1 MDLGKRPATT
11 ADDQASALAERPVF
25 DATITPHRSLDRN
38 AFRIVMTLV
47 CLAAI
52 ASSIPFMVL
61 GAWPVAGFMGLDVA
75 LIYIAF
81 RANFRDAR
89 AYEDVTVTPLELH
102 LAKVSARGARAD
114 WRFNPS
120 WVRLERQDDE
130 DFGLQRLCVAS
141 RGSQV
146 EIAHY
151 LAPDDKAR
159 FATQLSQ
166 ALAEARRGPRY
177 N

>member
-1 MDLGKRPATT
+1 LDDL
-11 ADDQASALAERPVF
+11 ASERRIF
-25 DATITPHRSLDRN
+25 SARLTPHRSLTRTH
-38 AFRIVMTLV
+38 FRLLLIIIGCAGLFTSL
-47 CLAAI
+47 
-52 ASSIPFMVL
+52 PFVIM

-75 LIYIAF
+75 LIYFAF

-89 AYEDVTVTPLELH
+89 AYEDVTLTPLELH
-102 LAKVSARGARAD
+102 LAKVSAKGARAD

-120 WVRLERQDDE
+120 WVRLEKEEDE
-130 DFGLQRLCVAS
+130 EFGLQRLSVAS

-151 LAPDDKAR
+151 LGPDDKAR
-159 FATQLSQ
+159 FATELSR

>member
-1 MDLGKRPATT
+1 VDDL
-11 ADDQASALAERPVF
+11 ASERRIF
-25 DATITPHRSLDRN
+25 SARLTPHRSLTRAN
-38 AFRIVMTLV
+38 FRLV
-47 CLAAI
+47 LILVGAAGLFT
-52 ASSIPFMVL
+52 ALPFVIL

-75 LIYIAF
+75 LIYFAF

-89 AYEDVTVTPLELH
+89 AYEDVTLTPLELH
-102 LAKVSARGARAD
+102 LAKVSAKGARAD

-120 WVRLERQDDE
+120 WVRLEKEEDE
-130 DFGLQRLCVAS
+130 EFGLQRLSVAS

-159 FATQLSQ
+159 FAADFSR

>member
-1 MDLGKRPATT
+1 VDDL
-11 ADDQASALAERPVF
+11 ASERRIF
-25 DATITPHRSLDRN
+25 SARLTPHRSLTRAN
-38 AFRIVMTLV
+38 FRLV
-47 CLAAI
+47 LILVGAAGLFT
-52 ASSIPFMVL
+52 ALPFVIL

-75 LIYIAF
+75 LIYFAF
-81 RANFRDAR
+81 RSNFRDAR
-89 AYEDVTVTPLELH
+89 AYEDVTLTPLELH
-102 LAKVSARGARAD
+102 LAKVSAKGARAD

-120 WVRLERQDDE
+120 WVRLEKEEDE
-130 DFGLQRLCVAS
+130 EFGLQRLSVAS

-159 FATQLSQ
+159 FAADFSR

>member
-1 MDLGKRPATT
+1 LDDL
-11 ADDQASALAERPVF
+11 ASERRIF
-25 DATITPHRSLDRN
+25 SARLTPHRSLSRSN
-38 AFRIVMTLV
+38 FRLLLIVV
-47 CLAAI
+47 GAAGLFT
-52 ASSIPFMVL
+52 ALPFVIL

-75 LIYIAF
+75 LIYFAF

-89 AYEDVTVTPLELH
+89 AYEDVTLTPLELH
-102 LAKVSARGARAD
+102 LAKVSAKGARAD

-120 WVRLERQDDE
+120 WVRLEREEDE
-130 DFGLQRLCVAS
+130 EFGLQRLTVAS
-141 RGSQV
+141 RGARI

-151 LAPDDKAR
+151 LGPDDKAR
-159 FATQLSQ
+159 FATELSR

>member
-1 MDLGKRPATT
+1 MDDL
-11 ADDQASALAERPVF
+11 ASERRIF
-25 DATITPHRSLDRN
+25 SARLTPHRSLSRSN
-38 AFRIVMTLV
+38 FRLLLIVV
-47 CLAAI
+47 GAAGLFT
-52 ASSIPFMVL
+52 ALPFVIL

-75 LIYIAF
+75 LIYFAF

-89 AYEDVTVTPLELH
+89 AYEDVTLTPLELH
-102 LAKVSARGARAD
+102 LAKVSAKGARAD

-120 WVRLERQDDE
+120 WVRLEREEDE
-130 DFGLQRLCVAS
+130 EFGLQRLSVAS
-141 RGSQV
+141 RGASI

-151 LAPDDKAR
+151 LGPDDKAR
-159 FATQLSQ
+159 FATELSR

>member
-1 MDLGKRPATT
+1 MDDL
-11 ADDQASALAERPVF
+11 ASERRIF
-25 DATITPHRSLDRN
+25 SARLTPHRSLTRKH
-38 AFRIVMTLV
+38 FRLLLIIIGCAGLFTSL
-47 CLAAI
+47 
-52 ASSIPFMVL
+52 PFVIM

-75 LIYIAF
+75 LIYFAF

-89 AYEDVTVTPLELH
+89 AYEDVTLTPLELH
-102 LAKVSARGARAD
+102 LAKVSAKGARAD

-120 WVRLERQDDE
+120 WVRLEREEDE
-130 DFGLQRLCVAS
+130 EFGLQRLEVAS
-141 RGSQV
+141 RGARI

-151 LAPDDKAR
+151 LGPDDKAR
-159 FATQLSQ
+159 FATELSR

>member
-1 MDLGKRPATT
+1 MDDLAASERHIFT
-11 ADDQASALAERPVF
+11 ARL
-25 DATITPHRSLDRN
+25 TPHRSLTR
-38 AFRIVMTLV
+38 AHVRLLLIVV
-47 CLAAI
+47 GLAGLFTAL
-52 ASSIPFMVL
+52 PFLIV

-75 LIYIAF
+75 LIYFAF

-89 AYEDVTVTPLELH
+89 AYEDVTLTPIELH
-102 LAKVSARGARAD
+102 LAKVSPKGARAD
-114 WRFNPS
+114 WRFNPI
-120 WVRLERQDDE
+120 WVRLEKEEDE
-130 DFGLQRLCVAS
+130 EFGLQRLSVAS

-146 EIAHY
+146 EIARY

-159 FATQLSQ
+159 FAEDFSR

>member
-1 MDLGKRPATT
+1 MDDL
-11 ADDQASALAERPVF
+11 ASERRIF
-25 DATITPHRSLDRN
+25 SARLTPHRSLTHNNVRLLLV
-38 AFRIVMTLV
+38 IVG
-47 CLAAI
+47 LAGLFT
-52 ASSIPFMVL
+52 SLPFILM

-75 LIYIAF
+75 LIYVAF

-130 DFGLQRLCVAS
+130 DFGLQRLSVAS

>member
-1 MDLGKRPATT
+1 VDDLAGERRIF
-11 ADDQASALAERPVF
+11 SARL
-25 DATITPHRSLDRN
+25 TPHRSLTRAN
-38 AFRIVMTLV
+38 FRLV
-47 CLAAI
+47 LILVGAAGLFT
-52 ASSIPFMVL
+52 ALPFVIL

-75 LIYIAF
+75 LIYFAF
-81 RANFRDAR
+81 RSNFRDAR
-89 AYEDVTVTPLELH
+89 AYEDVTLTPLELH
-102 LAKVSARGARAD
+102 LAKVSAKGARAD

-120 WVRLERQDDE
+120 WVRLEKEEDE
-130 DFGLQRLCVAS
+130 EFGLQRLSVAS

-159 FATQLSQ
+159 FAADFSR